1 MVNLRLLISQTHAQN
16 RLYAVCNW
24 WPDERNNLRSSCQFC
39 SLHRINHCDIR
50 RSTCRFEQHVVLRHR
65 FGHYTCWI
73 HTLCRFVGKQ
83 EKDVIVRIEEMF
95 AIVRKTMRIPSP
107 IFVHLLTV
115 KESNTAA
122 TRLHFNGA
130 IIFFFACLNV
140 YKRAKKLNL
149 EIFLKNILMD
159 IG

>member
-1 MVNLRLLISQTHAQN
+1 M
-16 RLYAVCNW
+16 
-24 WPDERNNLRSSCQFC
+24 
-39 SLHRINHCDIR
+39 
-50 RSTCRFEQHVVLRHR
+50 
-65 FGHYTCWI
+65 
-73 HTLCRFVGKQ
+73 GKQ

-95 AIVRKTMRIPSP
+95 VIVRKTMRIPSP

-122 TRLHFNGA
+122 TRLLFNGA
-130 IIFFFACLNV
+130 IIVFFACLNV

-149 EIFLKNILMD
+149 EIFFKNILMD